1 MKLGFV
7 LTLVIFLHQ
16 ILDIGCLDEI
26 IIDDESTGKFFVIN
40 VKNNNLNSFPHS
52 KPITFKK
59 IYFSACLKN
68 TECPDDRPT
77 CIAGICSG

>member
-1 MKLGFV
+1 M
-7 LTLVIFLHQ
+7 
-16 ILDIGCLDEI
+16 
-26 IIDDESTGKFFVIN
+26 
-40 VKNNNLNSFPHS
+40 SFPHS

-77 CIAGICSG
+77 CIAGICSGNRNSKKKMVYT